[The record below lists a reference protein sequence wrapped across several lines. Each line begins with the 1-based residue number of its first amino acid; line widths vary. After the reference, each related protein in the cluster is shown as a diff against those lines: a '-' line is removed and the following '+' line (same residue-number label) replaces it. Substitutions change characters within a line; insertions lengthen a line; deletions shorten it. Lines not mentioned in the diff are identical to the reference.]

1 MAGGRQVSQKP
12 QCSTLKELKE
22 SIPGYLLVLPT
33 MIVLAVFLYIPFF
46 NAIRISLYKY
56 KGYGELTKFVGIKN
70 YITVLN
76 DKHFYEA
83 FANTFQLIGFDLI
96 CSVTIGFILAYVLF
110 RGIPMKQFFNTAL
123 FIPYLVSMVVVGCI
137 WKILY
142 DPTIGPLNQ
151 LLQAVGLGEMAKPW
165 LSQPNTALPS
175 IIITWIWRTI
185 PFNMLI
191 CYANIMTLPK
201 DYLEAADIDG
211 AGAWQKMRYII
222 IPHMMPTFATLGMLT
237 VTNDLRAF
245 DLVWVMTQGGP
256 GGASDVMTSY
266 VYSKAFVSQQFG
278 TATAASIVMMVVMI
292 GLTIIMQIVKSGRR
306 GVQNA

>member
-1 MAGGRQVSQKP
+1 M
-12 QCSTLKELKE
+12 
-22 SIPGYLLVLPT
+22 
-33 MIVLAVFLYIPFF
+33 
-46 NAIRISLYKY
+46 
-56 KGYGELTKFVGIKN
+56 
-70 YITVLN
+70 TVLK

-83 FANTFQLIGFDLI
+83 FLHTFELIGCDLVI
-96 CSVTIGFILAYVLF
+96 SIIIGFLLAYVMF
-110 RGIPMKQFFNTAL
+110 RGIRFKRFFNTSL
-123 FIPYLVSMVVVGCI
+123 FIPYLISMVVVGCI

-151 LLQAVGLGEMAKPW
+151 LLKAVGLESLAQAW
-165 LSQPNTALPS
+165 LSQKSTSLPS

-191 CYANIMTLPK
+191 CYANIMNLSK

-211 AGAWQKMRYII
+211 ANQWQKLRYII
-222 IPHMMPTFATLGMLT
+222 IPHMKPTFMTLAILT

-245 DLVWVMTQGGP
+245 DLIWVMTKGGP

-278 TATAASIVMMVVMI
+278 AATSASIIMMVVMI
-292 GLTIIMQIVKSGRR
+292 GLTVLLQVAKGRR
-306 GVQNA
+306 GGGENA

>member
-1 MAGGRQVSQKP
+1 MTKGRKLLI
-12 QCSTLKELKE
+12 LKEIRE

-33 MIVLAVFLYIPFF
+33 LLVFVIFLYIPFF

-56 KGYGELTKFVGIKN
+56 KGYGAMTNFVGLKN
-70 YITVLN
+70 YISVLK

-83 FANTFQLIGFDLI
+83 FINTFQLIGWDLI
-96 CSVTIGFILAYVLF
+96 FSITIGFTLAYIMF
-110 RGIPMKQFFNTAL
+110 KGIRMKQFFNTAL
-123 FIPYLVSMVVVGCI
+123 FIPYLISMVVVGCI
-137 WKILY
+137 WRIIY

-151 LLQAVGLGEMAKPW
+151 LLNTIGLGSLAKPW
-165 LSQPNTALPS
+165 LSQRETALPS
-175 IIITWIWRTI
+175 IIVTWIWRTI

-211 AGAWQKMRYII
+211 ANSWKKLRYII
-222 IPHMMPTFATLGMLT
+222 LPHMLPTFVTLGMLT

-256 GGASDVMTSY
+256 GGASEVMTSY
-266 VYSKAFVSQQFG
+266 VYSEAFVSQKFG
-278 TATAASIVMMVVMI
+278 TATAASIVMMAVMI
-292 GLTIIMQIVKSGRR
+292 GLTVLLQFAKGGVNHVKE
-306 GVQNA
+306 A

>member
-1 MAGGRQVSQKP
+1 MANGKKESL
-12 QCSTLKELKE
+12 LKEIKE

-33 MIVLAVFLYIPFF
+33 LLVFIVFLYIPFF
-46 NAIRISLYKY
+46 NAVRISLYKY
-56 KGYGELTKFVGIKN
+56 KGYGALTNFVGLKN
-70 YITVLN
+70 YISVLN

-83 FANTFQLIGFDLI
+83 FLNTFRLIGCDLI
-96 CSVTIGFILAYVLF
+96 FSITIGFFLAYVMF
-110 RGIPMKQFFNTAL
+110 KGIRLKGFFNTAL
-123 FIPYLVSMVVVGCI
+123 FIPYLISMVVVGCI
-137 WKILY
+137 WKIIY

-151 LLQAVGLGEMAKPW
+151 LLQTIGLGNLAKPW
-165 LSQPNTALPS
+165 LSQRGTALPS

-191 CYANIMTLPK
+191 CYANIMTLSK

-211 AGAWQKMRYII
+211 AKAWQKLRYII
-222 IPHMMPTFATLGMLT
+222 LPHMVPTFVTLGMLT

-266 VYSKAFVSQQFG
+266 VYSEAFVSQKFG
-278 TATAASIVMMVVMI
+278 TATAASIIMMVVMI
-292 GLTIIMQIVKSGRR
+292 GITVILQLAKG
-306 GVQNA
+306 GFENGKKA

>member
-1 MAGGRQVSQKP
+1 MKHKTKNSL
-12 QCSTLKELKE
+12 LKDLKE

-33 MIVLAVFLYIPFF
+33 IATLIIFLYIPFF
-46 NAIRISLYKY
+46 NAFRISLYKY
-56 KGYGELTKFVGIKN
+56 KGYGALTKFIGLDN
-70 YITVLN
+70 YVTVLK

-83 FANTFQLIGFDLI
+83 FLHTFELIGCDLVI
-96 CSVTIGFILAYVLF
+96 SIIIGFLLAYVMF
-110 RGIPMKQFFNTAL
+110 RGIRFKRFFNTSL
-123 FIPYLVSMVVVGCI
+123 FIPYLISMVVVGCI

-151 LLQAVGLGEMAKPW
+151 LLKAVGLESLAQAW
-165 LSQPNTALPS
+165 LSQKSTSLPS

-191 CYANIMTLPK
+191 CYANIMNLSK

-211 AGAWQKMRYII
+211 ANQWQKLRYII
-222 IPHMMPTFATLGMLT
+222 IPHMKPTFMTLAILT

-245 DLVWVMTQGGP
+245 DLIWVMTKGGP

-278 TATAASIVMMVVMI
+278 AATSASIIMMVIMI
-292 GLTIIMQIVKSGRR
+292 GLTVLLQVAKGRR
-306 GVQNA
+306 GGGENA

>member
-1 MAGGRQVSQKP
+1 MEQKA
-12 QCSTLKELKE
+12 QHSLLKELKE

-33 MIVLAVFLYIPFF
+33 LAVLAVFLYIPFF

-56 KGYGELTKFVGIKN
+56 KGYGALTKFVGFKN
-70 YITVLN
+70 YITVLQ
-76 DKHFYEA
+76 DRHFYDA
-83 FANTFQLIGFDLI
+83 FLNTFKLIGCDLI
-96 CSVTIGFILAYVLF
+96 FSVTIGFFLAYVMF
-110 RGIPMKQFFNTAL
+110 RGIRLKQFFNTAL
-123 FIPYLVSMVVVGCI
+123 FIPYLISMVVVGCI

-151 LLQAVGLGEMAKPW
+151 LLNAVGLGSLAKPW
-165 LSQPNTALPS
+165 LSQPGTSLPS

-191 CYANIMTLPK
+191 CYANIMTLSK
-201 DYLEAADIDG
+201 DYMEAADIDG
-211 AGAWQKMRYII
+211 ANAWQKLRYII
-222 IPHMMPTFATLGMLT
+222 IPHMMPTFLTLGMLT

-256 GGASDVMTSY
+256 GGASEVMTSY

-292 GLTIIMQIVKSGRR
+292 GLTVILQLAKSGKR
-306 GVQNA
+306 GAQNA

>member
-1 MAGGRQVSQKP
+1 MDQRTHHS
-12 QCSTLKELKE
+12 LLRELKE

-33 MIVLAVFLYIPFF
+33 IAVLAVFLYVPFF

-56 KGYGELTKFVGIKN
+56 KGYGDMTNFVGLKN
-70 YITVLN
+70 YSTVLA
-76 DKHFYEA
+76 DRHFYEA
-83 FANTFQLIGFDLI
+83 FWNTFKLIGCDLI
-96 CSVTIGFILAYVLF
+96 FSVTIGFFLAYVMF

-151 LLQAVGLGEMAKPW
+151 LLYSVGLGSLAKPW
-165 LSQPNTALPS
+165 LSQPGTALPS

-191 CYANIMTLPK
+191 CYANIMTLSK

-211 AGAWQKMRYII
+211 AGAWQKLRYII
-222 IPHMMPTFATLGMLT
+222 IPHMMPTFVTLGMLT

-256 GGASDVMTSY
+256 GGASEVMTSY

-278 TATAASIVMMVVMI
+278 TATAASIVMMAVMI
-292 GLTIIMQIVKSGRR
+292 GLTVIIQLAKGGKR
-306 GVQNA
+306 GARNV